1 MSEQRPFQAGDRV
14 RVLRGE
20 CIPGGIQWVS
30 HRMDEFVGR
39 EFALSHSVDVAG
51 TWCWAMK
58 DMPSMCSADLPWRF
72 HPSWLVLV
80 EPTIEPAPRP
90 GQAAPVAKFKVG
102 DRVRITKPSNLGED
116 PVWVPKTMDE
126 FNGVVR
132 RVTAVGRETGWLAVE
147 GSHYSFHPDWC
158 TAAPADKPVTKPSQ
172 LPASNAHTPTA
183 VVDITPVLNRAL
195 TFLSGL
201 QLQDQ
206 PRAVQQE
213 QRAIVRELMEALK
226 PGSTTR

>member
-90 GQAAPVAKFKVG
+90 GQAAPAAKFNVG
-102 DRVRITKPSNLGED
+102 DRVLIKNLVGVRDEERRKWIGT
-116 PVWVPKTMDE
+116 VQEVASMDTS
-126 FNGVVR
+126 
-132 RVTAVGRETGWLAVE
+132 TARFKNCPWGFASSWLE
-147 GSHYSFHPDWC
+147 H
-158 TAAPADKPVTKPSQ
+158 AAPADKPVTTPSQ